1 MIIYMTDSTKL
12 ELNVIEMEETDSFIK
27 ITDKELYY
35 SINKDKIK
43 YITQEYKRIS
53 VNDAID
59 EVIKKTKVR
68 I

>member
-1 MIIYMTDSTKL
+1 MTDSTKL
-12 ELNVIEMEETDSFIK
+12 ELDVIAMEETDSFIK

-59 EVIKKTKVR
+59 EVIKKQR
-68 I
+68 